1 MWFRLSGW
9 FLLRLAE
16 RRFCGLLFVALKA
29 RLRHDEPPRI
39 TRDEGGRS
47 GSEAQCGTKARPGD
61 GGVRPPL
68 SRLGRVACE
77 RQRFSEKMHPKKSDR
92 FAITIQCEFVSAGV
106 VKG

>member
-16 RRFCGLLFVALKA
+16 RRFCGLLF
-29 RLRHDEPPRI
+29 HEPPRI

-106 VKG
+106 LKG